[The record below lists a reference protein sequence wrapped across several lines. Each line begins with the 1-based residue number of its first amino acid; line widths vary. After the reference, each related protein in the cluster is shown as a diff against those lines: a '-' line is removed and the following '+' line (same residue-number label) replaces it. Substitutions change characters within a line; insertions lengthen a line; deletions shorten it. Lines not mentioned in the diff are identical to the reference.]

1 MARRTGEPVKGR
13 GSASAPD
20 GRYLDW
26 RREFAD
32 DGWWNEEPESRLPT
46 TVTVEHPKTVISR
59 NQSPDI
65 PFEASINPY
74 RGCEHACPYCYAR
87 PTHAYL
93 DLSPGLDFETK
104 LFAKPDAPAIL
115 RRELGEKGY
124 RCTPIALGT
133 NTDPYQ
139 PIEREW
145 RITRGIIEVLA
156 AHDHPLTIVTKS
168 GLVVRDIDLLAPM
181 AGKNLVWAAL
191 SITTLQGDLA
201 NRMEPRAAAPA
212 KRLATL
218 RRLSEAGIPVGVMF
232 APVIPFLND
241 HELES
246 VLEQAAEA
254 GARWAGYV
262 VVRLPHEIKDLFR
275 EWLTLHEP
283 LKAERIMNTIRDLR
297 GGRDNDPEFFSRQ
310 RGSGP
315 FAGLIRS
322 RFEKCCERLNLNR
335 ESKDLRTDLFRP
347 PRPDTPQFDL
357 F

>member
-1 MARRTGEPVKGR
+1 
-13 GSASAPD
+13 
-20 GRYLDW
+20 
-26 RREFAD
+26 
-32 DGWWNEEPESRLPT
+32 
-46 TVTVEHPKTVISR
+46 
-59 NQSPDI
+59 
-65 PFEASINPY
+65 
-74 RGCEHACPYCYAR
+74 
-87 PTHAYL
+87 
-93 DLSPGLDFETK
+93 
-104 LFAKPDAPAIL
+104 
-115 RRELGEKGY
+115 
-124 RCTPIALGT
+124 
-133 NTDPYQ
+133 
-139 PIEREW
+139 
-145 RITRGIIEVLA
+145 
-156 AHDHPLTIVTKS
+156 
-168 GLVVRDIDLLAPM
+168 
-181 AGKNLVWAAL
+181 
-191 SITTLQGDLA
+191 
-201 NRMEPRAAAPA
+201 
-212 KRLATL
+212 
-218 RRLSEAGIPVGVMF
+218 MF

-283 LKAERIMNTIRDLR
+283 LKAERIMNTIRELR

-322 RFEKCCERLNLNR
+322 RFEKTCEKLGLNR

>member
-1 MARRTGEPVKGR
+1 MARRSGESVKGR
-13 GSASAPD
+13 GAASVPD

-26 RREFAD
+26 RRESAE
-32 DGWWNEEPESRLPT
+32 DGWWNEEPEGRLPT
-46 TVTVEHPKTVISR
+46 TVTAEHPKTVISR
-59 NQSPDI
+59 NKSPDI

-74 RGCEHACPYCYAR
+74 RGCAHGCSYCYAR

-115 RRELGEKGY
+115 RRELGKKGY
-124 RCTPIALGT
+124 RCTSIALGT

-139 PIEREW
+139 PIERDL

-156 AHDHPLTIVTKS
+156 EHDHPLTIVTKS
-168 GLVVRDIDLLAPM
+168 GLVVRDLDLLAPM
-181 AGKNLVWAAL
+181 AEKNLVQVAL
-191 SITTLQGDLA
+191 SVTTLQADLA
-201 NRMEPRAAAPA
+201 SRMEPRAAAPGR
-212 KRLATL
+212 RLETL
-218 RRLSEAGIPVGVMF
+218 RRLSAAGIPTGVMF

-254 GARWAGYV
+254 GVRWAGYV
-262 VVRLPHEIKDLFR
+262 IVRLPHEIKGLFR
-275 EWLTLHEP
+275 EWLSLHEP
-283 LKAERIMNTIRDLR
+283 LKAERVMNTIRDLR

-310 RGSGP
+310 RGTGP
-315 FAGLIRS
+315 FADLIRA
-322 RFEKCCERLNLNR
+322 RFSKCCERLNLNG
-335 ESKDLRTDLFRP
+335 ESKDLRTDLFHP
-347 PRPDTPQFDL
+347 PRPDSPQIDL